1 MLEFDQSVTWR
12 ELDARLAKTT
22 NPRHRKMI
30 ETVIEHGRAESAFDV
45 DRLMATLSPDPQY
58 HFWGNGRDGGP
69 KGYEAVKSYY
79 EGFVASG
86 GAFFESYKSRIV
98 VDDDNVVT
106 ENILR
111 QIIPGSLAAKRGYA
125 MPDPDG
131 HYLVVARVVNFW
143 PFNEAGELTG
153 EDAYGSVDTTDFAQ
167 VPEDELPT
175 AYVRM
180 LELIGPG

>member
-1 MLEFDQSVTWR
+1 LEFDQNVTWR

-22 NPRHRKMI
+22 NPRHRKMT
-30 ETVIEHGRAESAFDV
+30 ETVIEHGRAEAAFDV
-45 DRLMATLSPDPQY
+45 SRLMATLSPDPQY
-58 HFWGNGRDGGP
+58 HFWGSGRDGGP

-79 EGFVASG
+79 EGFVALG
-86 GAFFESYKSRIV
+86 GAFFESHKPRIV

-125 MPDPDG
+125 VPDPDG
-131 HYLVVARVVNFW
+131 NYRVVNLW

-153 EDAYGSVDTTDFAQ
+153 EDAYSSVDTTDFVQ

-180 LELIGPG
+180 LERIGLRQPIG